1 MSFIE
6 LVSQLHTPTL
16 LPTVASL
23 LDCGSLVVPAS
34 SPGCE
39 AASSRVPF
47 SKHPGYNPSYLLLKS
62 QLSQSSNQ
70 VPPCSKIFNSSPF
83 PGDQIQVPQPGI

>member
-6 LVSQLHTPTL
+6 QVSQPHTPTSF
-16 LPTVASL
+16 PTVTSL
-23 LDCGSLVVPAS
+23 LDCGSLVVPES

-39 AASSRVPF
+39 AASPLVPF

-70 VPPCSKIFNSSPF
+70 VPPCSKVFNSSSF
-83 PGDQIQVPQPGI
+83 PGDQIQAPQPGI